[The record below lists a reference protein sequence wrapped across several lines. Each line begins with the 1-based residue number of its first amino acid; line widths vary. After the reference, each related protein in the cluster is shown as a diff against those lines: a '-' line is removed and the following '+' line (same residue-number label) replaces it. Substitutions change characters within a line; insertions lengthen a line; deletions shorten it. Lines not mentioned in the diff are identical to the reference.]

1 MHLNATMFYYSFLEE
16 KDGEKVMEGLLETV
30 FPDPGQIRNHTVHVS
45 ETDDDYERL
54 VSDVWVGIVLILMI
68 LSCIG
73 CVCSCLLYH
82 KFQQWKHHSSGA
94 SRDSSPELGDG
105 PRRPSNESLPSY
117 TLVTGLPTYEQ
128 ALEQAKLGV
137 CLRPP
142 QSLVSSMMAPPPPA
156 SPGPKMPPPPFHEVK
171 S

>member
-1 MHLNATMFYYSFLEE
+1 MKALFLGIFFYLEIFSKSIKHRSIFIQPLIDKYIINKKQITE
-16 KDGEKVMEGLLETV
+16 NILL
-30 FPDPGQIRNHTVHVS
+30 FVS
-45 ETDDDYERL
+45 T
-54 VSDVWVGIVLILMI
+54 G
-68 LSCIG
+68 
-73 CVCSCLLYH
+73 
-82 KFQQWKHHSSGA
+82 SGA